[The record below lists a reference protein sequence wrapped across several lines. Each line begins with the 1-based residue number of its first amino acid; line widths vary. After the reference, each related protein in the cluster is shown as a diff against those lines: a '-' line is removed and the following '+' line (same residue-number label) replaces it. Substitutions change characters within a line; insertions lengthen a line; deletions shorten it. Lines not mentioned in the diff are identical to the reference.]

1 MPPSVVDLNPVSRMT
16 AGAVGEPGQR
26 VFYLQARQ
34 GSQLVTLICEKAQ
47 LQSLAVAVEQFLA
60 ELQGRFPQLTDAS
73 AEFHEAEMGLEQP
86 IDPLFRIGQIGLGY
100 NDESDQLVLET
111 RELLAESPE
120 TEEGGEEGSVV
131 RFWCSRA
138 QLRGLARWGLE
149 LAHRGRPI
157 CGNCGEPIDPSGHF
171 CPKRNGHKH

>member
-1 MPPSVVDLNPVSRMT
+1 MPASVLDLNPVSRMT
-16 AGAVGEPGQR
+16 AGTIGEPGQR

-34 GSQLVTLICEKAQ
+34 GGQLVTLICEKAQ
-47 LQSLAVAVEQFLA
+47 LQSLAVAVEQFLV
-60 ELQGRFPQLTDAS
+60 ELQSRLPQLSEAS
-73 AEFHEAEMGLEQP
+73 AEFRETEMGLEQP
-86 IDPLFRIGQIGLGY
+86 IDPLFRIGHIGLGY
-100 NDESDQLVLET
+100 NDETDQLVLET

-120 TEEGGEEGSVV
+120 TEEGSVV
-131 RFWCSRA
+131 RIWCSRS

-149 LAHRGRPI
+149 LSQRGRLI